1 MFAQKGII
9 SSSPLQA
16 AGLSNGVKV
25 KICGITN
32 LADALAAQSLGASAL
47 GFVFYSKSPRYIP
60 PKSAQRIISQL
71 NKKIKKIGVFV
82 NADSDLVKKTARLC
96 GLDMLQFHGDE
107 TPDFC
112 RKFNKYKI
120 IKAFRIKNEDS
131 LKDIGKYPVD
141 YYLFDTF
148 KKDSF
153 GGTGSNFNWDILKGL
168 KLTKPFFLSGGL
180 NPKNIVSAVQA
191 ARADWVDASSG
202 VEAKP
207 GIKDKRLLRDFIDK
221 ARSL

>member
-1 MFAQKGII
+1 MVNPDRNR
-9 SSSPLQA
+9 SSLTDCSLV
-16 AGLSNGVKV
+16 SNGVKV

-32 LADALAAQSLGASAL
+32 LTDALAAQSLGADAL
-47 GFVFYSKSPRYIP
+47 GFVFYPKSSRYILP
-60 PKSAQRIISQL
+60 RAAQRIISQL

-82 NADSDLVKKTARLC
+82 NADSDLVKKTAGLC

-112 RKFNKYKI
+112 RKFSKHKI
-120 IKAFRIKNEDS
+120 IKAFRIKNKDS
-131 LKDIGKYPVD
+131 LKDIEKYPVD

-153 GGTGSNFNWDILKGL
+153 GGTGAHFNWDILKGL

-180 NPKNIVSAVQA
+180 NPENIVSAIQA
-191 ARADWVDASSG
+191 ARPDWVDVSSG

-207 GIKDKRLLRDFIDK
+207 GIKDKRLLWDFIDK